1 MRKLSSARP
10 CGRFNIP
17 NSDEGLE
24 HMNSF
29 SLKILLKLLVSKKN
43 KIF

>member
-1 MRKLSSARP
+1 MRKLSSART

-17 NSDEGLE
+17 NSYEGLE

-29 SLKILLKLLVSKKN
+29 SLKILLKLLVSIQKQ
-43 KIF
+43 IF